1 MNKIICT
8 IAVASAATVLWADAQ
23 PTNIAQII
31 ERESGG
37 MITTTFKNTKKIYFV
52 NAQSRASKELIE
64 STRQTMDATLKTP
77 IDITNGTFDFSSP
90 KIHGELSLY
99 IIDDE
104 KLPMS
109 LIAPEGRW
117 AFVNV
122 AHLSAGRGEM
132 TPFFEARVKKE
143 VARIGCMLFGNIGST
158 YNANLLSFI
167 ENADGLDRYET
178 DALPVDATMRC
189 ARYLV
194 NLGVKPYR
202 RVPYRKACAE
212 GWAPAPTNDVQRAI
226 FERIKAEQSEKPS
239 NPIRILPGQKPSGK

>member
-1 MNKIICT
+1 MNKIFVF
-8 IAVASAATVLWADAQ
+8 AVASSAMMLWANTQ
-23 PTNIAQII
+23 PTNVTQII
-31 ERESGG
+31 ERETGG
-37 MITTTFKNTKKIYFV
+37 MLTTTFKNTKKIYFV
-52 NAQSRASKELIE
+52 NAQSRASKDLIE

-77 IDITNGTFDFSSP
+77 IDITEGTFDFASP
-90 KIHGELSLY
+90 KIYGELSLY

-122 AHLSAGRGEM
+122 AHLSAGRGEKA
-132 TPFFEARVKKE
+132 PFFEARVRKE

-167 ENADGLDRYET
+167 ENADGLDRYES
-178 DALPVDATMRC
+178 DALPVDGTMRC
-189 ARYLV
+189 ARYLI

-212 GWAPAPTNDVQRAI
+212 GWAPAPTNEIQKAI
-226 FERIKAEQSEKPS
+226 WDEARQLPTKPIKIEFDPK
-239 NPIRILPGQKPSGK
+239 KGK